1 MPLHHMFNGLER
13 PFCPQLMFTHAVRTA
28 HNVHLFLSMWPDH
41 PCCHLA
47 PFHTPFPQ
55 VPGGVI
61 RSVPVM
67 QDDVTWTWYSTL
79 ANSEHF
85 GQLGVY
91 VLDEQPSVV
100 RIGHGDGAVEPSH
113 VEQRLEVVDVCGID
127 ACHHEQV
134 SMTTVASAVLPAAH
148 VAHTSDRKIRD
159 DVCPLRFIPNPVNI
173 GEREVS
179 DQRWHAPHT
188 PQILPEGGV
197 FLERFPLYTLQRS
210 AR

>member
-1 MPLHHMFNGLER
+1 MK
-13 PFCPQLMFTHAVRTA
+13 
-28 HNVHLFLSMWPDH
+28 
-41 PCCHLA
+41 
-47 PFHTPFPQ
+47 
-55 VPGGVI
+55 
-61 RSVPVM
+61 
-67 QDDVTWTWYSTL
+67 DDGTWTWYSTL

-85 GQLGVY
+85 RQLGLY
-91 VLDEQPSVV
+91 VLDEQPSVI

-113 VEQRLEVVDVCGID
+113 VEQCLEVVDVCWID
-127 ACHHEQV
+127 TCHHEQV
-134 SMTTVASAVLPAAH
+134 LMTTVASGVFPAAY

-159 DVCPLRFIPNPVNI
+159 DVRQLRCIPNPANI

-197 FLERFPLYTLQRS
+197 FLEPLPLETLQRS